1 MKVLVACG
9 NGMGTSQ
16 IMKMK
21 AKSVFKKLDIDV
33 KIDHM
38 SLGEAKS
45 RAQSYDVVFC
55 SESLVSNF
63 SDKCTVVGLKNML
76 SEEEME
82 TRLKEKVDI

>member
-21 AKSVFKKLDIDV
+21 AKSVFKKLGIDV

-55 SESLVSNF
+55 SESLESNF
-63 SDKCTVVGLKNML
+63 NDKCTVVGLKNML

-82 TRLKEKVDI
+82 SRLKEKVDI